1 MYFSDSVDFHCH
13 CLSTMYVNSGLDLST
28 WWRRTSRCGCG
39 LSSGRAPASGYTMST
54 RTTCSGSK
62 VSVIEEDSDRREGKG
77 RLCWLGD
84 GTDLIPCRTSHL
96 AQDDLKKR
104 ITRETATWR
113 NGYFRK
119 MDDHL
124 VTLHPTTTLPKW
136 MFFQKLFLESSL
148 LLNGL
153 CGIQVR
159 PPTSSPNICLPFCLI
174 LILLLRYTT
183 SNNFTH
189 IF

>member
-1 MYFSDSVDFHCH
+1 MDFHCH

-77 RLCWLGD
+77 RRCWLGD
-84 GTDLIPCRTSHL
+84 GIDSFPCR
-96 AQDDLKKR
+96 
-104 ITRETATWR
+104 
-113 NGYFRK
+113 
-119 MDDHL
+119 
-124 VTLHPTTTLPKW
+124 TLPKW
-136 MFFQKLFLESSL
+136 IFFQKLFFKSSL

-153 CGIQVR
+153 CSIQVR
-159 PPTSSPNICLPFCLI
+159 PSNSSPNICLPFCLI